1 MECEWFLEI
10 WPLHPMSP
18 WSCPWADFWSL
29 KYVSSWLW
37 PQSRGPLNYA
47 VSFFGL
53 KPLRGWTFY
62 FSIAL
67 KFIFKTQNPSVM
79 DLRYEEFL
87 SCPWGT
93 LLIRIGKSCCSSQS
107 KQWSSIWARHSN
119 TGSVKKV
126 SRSTIAFW
134 LRVVIIEAYRVA
146 SDGDYTVVRLS
157 HTRSTI
163 LTLLCCS
170 GNTFQSASNEGWN
183 VSITDHINQIILKG
197 CLSQVNR

>member
-1 MECEWFLEI
+1 MWMVLRNLTSPPHEPMKLSLGRFLKFEVCFLLAVTSVKRAI
-10 WPLHPMSP
+10 ELR
-18 WSCPWADFWSL
+18 SL
-29 KYVSSWLW
+29 
-37 PQSRGPLNYA
+37 
-47 VSFFGL
+47 FFGL
-53 KPLRGWTFY
+53 KRLRGWTFY

-79 DLRYEEFL
+79 DLRCEEFL

-107 KQWSSIWARHSN
+107 KQWGSIWARHSN

-163 LTLLCCS
+163 LIPLCCS
-170 GNTFQSASNEGWN
+170 GNTFQLASNEGWN
-183 VSITDHINQIILKG
+183 VSITDHINQIIL
-197 CLSQVNR
+197 NYT